1 MLTSVYFVVTPVI
14 ACTDDGECLTS
25 CPIGPGLGPIKRPW
39 CVNEPGYSPDHTIT
53 CHNQAECT
61 LVYVDYVGTVT
72 IDPQCNASSPA
83 SYPWSLTVNGSNIN
97 GTQICSTPAGSC
109 DLGCGIV
116 DVLHKTYILDA
127 EETISCPA
135 GTRLTTT
142 GGSWSGGSCSGTFTQ
157 SSALSSAA
165 ATIGD
170 TMGSWAC
177 VTDSSCALPA
187 PDACEVVQYCDGNE
201 GSQTCVGEPTITWL
215 KENEKAL
222 LSFSLFTSDPG
233 SCTPMPGFYCK
244 TVNAGSPSGKH
255 SIEYTCLAG
264 TAPNLV
270 PSTPTVSATTVLQGG
285 SITFNTQNITNTGS
299 AVADPYTIGG
309 FYLDNNNDGNHE
321 YIVAIDPVTS
331 NTAIGGAQ
339 SKSATWSVPS
349 NVPPGTYRISYI
361 VDVSNIVTESNEDD
375 NFSGWG
381 TSFTVTA
388 PIDCQP
394 ATQGNCVLPLTTS
407 GTSAGSCN
415 TGYGGS
421 CNYSCSNGT
430 WTESSNACVAQST
443 SISASPSTIWTGNA
457 SVITWNTTGYGS
469 IGCDVRSTMNSDRWT
484 GLSGSET
491 TSNLTTSGSYILS
504 CPGGSSPTLKDSALI
519 NVTQPTQPDISI
531 SPRMVDQ
538 GSTAVISWDSNN
550 GNEALCSITGGTLGT
565 TLSPLPSGGDVEIGT
580 YSITVTGKT
589 TYTLTCGALSD
600 TFTVEIRPQGFET

>member
-1 MLTSVYFVVTPVI
+1 MSYSIAYLKIFIISLMLTSVYFIVTPVI

-25 CPIGPGLGPIKRPW
+25 CPIGDGIGLQNRPW
-39 CVNEPGYSPDHTIT
+39 CADEPGYSPDHTIT

-83 SYPWSLTVNGSNIN
+83 SYPWSLTVNGANIN
-97 GTQICSTPAGSC
+97 GTKICF
-109 DLGCGIV
+109 V
-116 DVLHKTYILDA
+116 
-127 EETISCPA
+127 
-135 GTRLTTT
+135 
-142 GGSWSGGSCSGTFTQ
+142 
-157 SSALSSAA
+157 
-165 ATIGD
+165 
-170 TMGSWAC
+170 
-177 VTDSSCALPA
+177 VT
-187 PDACEVVQYCDGNE
+187 PDACQVVQYCDGNE
-201 GSQTCVGEPTITWL
+201 GAATCVEEPTITWL
-215 KENEKAL
+215 KENEKTL
-222 LSFSLFTSDPG
+222 VSFSLFTSDPG
-233 SCTPMPGFYCK
+233 SCTPVSGFYCK
-244 TVNAGSPSGKH
+244 TVNSGSPSGNH

-264 TAPNLV
+264 TSPNLV
-270 PSTPTVSATTVLQGG
+270 SSSPTVSATTVLQGG

-349 NVPPGTYRISYI
+349 NVPPGTYRLSYI
-361 VDVSNIVTESNEDD
+361 ADVSNIVTESNEDD